1 MLITGRFFLII
12 FLAIILNGLLTGVVF
27 AGFWDGA
34 DIGKSGLDFNGGYDV
49 NTVST
54 MSGRA
59 LSPPQSGEKGNVFVE
74 IMSGNQISNIS
85 VGQRAYWEKKGIAI
99 NPNDELIVKGSRAQG
114 RDGKS
119 YVLAQK
125 IVNRTTGGQVEL
137 RNEKG
142 EPVWSGRSIN
152 GMRSDGPSGGM
163 MRSGGGMMRSG
174 GGMMRH

>member
-1 MLITGRFFLII
+1 MLTTGRFFSII
-12 FLAIILNGLLTGVVF
+12 FLAIILNCLLTGAVF
-27 AGFWDGA
+27 AGFWDSA
-34 DIGKSGLDFNGGYDV
+34 DMGKSGLDFNSGYDV

-59 LSPPQSGEKGNVFVE
+59 LSLPHPGEKENVFVE
-74 IMSGNQISNIS
+74 IRNGNQISNVY
-85 VGQRAYWEKKGIAI
+85 VGQRTYWEKKGIAI
-99 NPNDELIVKGSRAQG
+99 NPNDELIVKGSKAQG
-114 RDGKS
+114 KDGKS

-125 IVNRTTGGQVEL
+125 VVNRTTGGQVEL

-152 GMRSDGPSGGM
+152 GIRSDSPSGGM

-174 GGMMRH
+174 GGMMRR